1 MNISIETTTPADV
14 PSLLELILELARF
27 ERLEHEV
34 QATVESLHES
44 LFGSTPVAGALVAR
58 CGQEL
63 AGGVPSSADRE
74 PSRLAA
80 ATTAPGRSAFPSTQ
94 GCSCAPRAG
103 TARGPISSLMQPWEL
118 VGYAIYFFTFSS
130 FVGQLGLWLDDL
142 YVRPAYRRLGL
153 GRALLERV
161 ADIGARRGCGR
172 FEWTALRWNANALEF
187 YQKLGARQ
195 LDEWVTLRMDAA
207 GIRTLARAKEPGA
220 A

>member
-1 MNISIETTTPADV
+1 MNFTINTATPEDV
-14 PSLLELILELARF
+14 PSLLELIRELARF

-44 LFGSTPVAGALVAR
+44 LFGSTPVAGALLAR

-63 AGGVPSSADRE
+63 A
-74 PSRLAA
+74 
-80 ATTAPGRSAFPSTQ
+80 
-94 GCSCAPRAG
+94 
-103 TARGPISSLMQPWEL
+103 
-118 VGYAIYFFTFSS
+118 GYAIYFFTFSS
-130 FVGQLGLWLDDL
+130 FVGRLGLWLDDL
-142 YVRPAYRRLGL
+142 YVPPDYRRLGL

-187 YQKLGARQ
+187 YQSLGARQ
-195 LDEWVTLRMDAA
+195 LDEWVMLRMDAA

>member
-1 MNISIETTTPADV
+1 M
-14 PSLLELILELARF
+14 
-27 ERLEHEV
+27 
-34 QATVESLHES
+34 
-44 LFGSTPVAGALVAR
+44 
-58 CGQEL
+58 
-63 AGGVPSSADRE
+63 
-74 PSRLAA
+74 
-80 ATTAPGRSAFPSTQ
+80 
-94 GCSCAPRAG
+94 
-103 TARGPISSLMQPWEL
+103 
-118 VGYAIYFFTFSS
+118 
-130 FVGQLGLWLDDL
+130 
-142 YVRPAYRRLGL
+142 RPAYRRLGL